1 MYSRLSESC
10 EYVTINKNGSIR
22 GGGGEVGYVEQTNAP
37 INVMLGGGDQR
48 TGGWGL

>member
-22 GGGGEVGYVEQTNAP
+22 GGGGVGYVEQTYAP
-37 INVMLGGGDQR
+37 INVMPGGEDQR